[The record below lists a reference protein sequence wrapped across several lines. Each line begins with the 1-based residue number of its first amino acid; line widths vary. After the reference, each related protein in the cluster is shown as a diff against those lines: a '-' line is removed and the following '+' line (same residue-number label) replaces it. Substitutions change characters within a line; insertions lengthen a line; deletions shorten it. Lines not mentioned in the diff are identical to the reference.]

1 MFRVRKSPEGPVV
14 IVDDVVTTGG
24 TVFQAWRALG
34 LGPALAVTATSAG
47 GRLNTGQEAAM
58 TAWTAQ
64 KSR

>member
-1 MFRVRKSPEGPVV
+1 MFRVRKPPEGRVV

-24 TVFQAWRALG
+24 TVLQAWRALG

-47 GRLNTGQEAAM
+47 GRLSDGREAAM
-58 TAWTAQ
+58 TARTAQ